1 MVYLDNAAT
10 TFPKPESVYVA
21 MDKIN
26 REGSVNAGRGSY
38 KLAQNASELIVDT
51 KMKIRQLVHLD
62 ISAAVIFSPSITI
75 AMNQIIS
82 GLHLRENAVVYVSP
96 YEHNAVARSL
106 FKLSKEIAL
115 VIKELPLDDNLEID
129 VEKMKYEFS
138 KDKPDAVFCTHVS
151 NVTGYILPIKEIFAE
166 AKKHGSINVL
176 DSAQS
181 MGLIE
186 LRADLIDVDL
196 IGFAGH
202 KTLYGPFGIGG
213 FINVSGVDLDTF
225 IAGGTGSD
233 SLNLE
238 MPSGKES
245 KFESASTNII
255 AVAGL
260 NAALVNLNQKEHLAY
275 EQELTSYL
283 IEKLSLIKGIKL
295 YLPSST
301 EKHVGIVSFTL
312 DDMNSEDV
320 GIILDEDFNIAVRTG
335 YHCAPYIHKYLRD
348 ERFLGTIRVGLS
360 QFTTKS
366 DIDQL
371 IDALEEIKEH
381 SCNSLKAPI
390 E

>member
-138 KDKPDAVFCTHVS
+138 KDKPDAVFCTHIS

-196 IGFAGH
+196 IGFTGH

-295 YLPSST
+295 Y
-301 EKHVGIVSFTL
+301 
-312 DDMNSEDV
+312 
-320 GIILDEDFNIAVRTG
+320 R
-335 YHCAPYIHKYLRD
+335 Y
-348 ERFLGTIRVGLS
+348 
-360 QFTTKS
+360 
-366 DIDQL
+366 
-371 IDALEEIKEH
+371 
-381 SCNSLKAPI
+381 
-390 E
+390 